1 MGRLFVNVSVA
12 FAITLHFT
20 LCTLHLSAAPTANE
34 DFVVAEDAK
43 TYTNAVNAANDYTDA
58 AIAALPPSEPP
69 GNYAA
74 VSNAAMNAL
83 SRSEAKAGFTRWIIL
98 RDGVDV
104 TAQVEQPLWDDEMDG
119 GKWDCAPST
128 LPAERDGVAVPWHG
142 SSMYDIALSW
152 EAGEFDDIEY
162 TATRTRLPTMADLN
176 GKASTNAVAAVRSVA
191 DAASATN
198 AAQTA
203 AIAGKLSRDGDTSG
217 GAITFCMDPDI
228 PDLDS
233 FQFGNLD
240 GSLGLSM
247 NCGRFYFF
255 VDDDAFA
262 QGLTPNV
269 AFYVGVRTRF
279 FDSGDM
285 LIHHNAQRPWDTED
299 GKWVSMSN
307 VIETAYGAAA
317 RASASMSGQSVTNY
331 VNERISRLPVAPD
344 YAAVT
349 NIVEDLA
356 QGGEYSWMRPGDWY
370 VKSVTDVEVMD
381 DVVIQGERVDDIG
394 RVYSNTV
401 YTTVYGMAAQCTAEP
416 LDESSM
422 AVPAVAHWDA
432 LTAGADIDQTGHVV
446 ANSSGIYRVSATTT
460 NGAVR
465 YAEVAISAERSVVQS
480 NVLTYV
486 ADTAPARAAVQSAA
500 LAQLLAAH
508 NAVTNE
514 YNTRQ
519 YVVWDTFTPRIVP
532 TGTGM
537 GQFKHFA
544 VSPHVTA
551 SATHYPTHP
560 YGVLTFNDGN
570 GNTATVRE
578 TQYVNLR
585 SWATSH
591 GWTDA
596 EAVHVQDI
604 ALYVCSDS
612 AAIPDGCIPWFVGE
626 VALNEQFNGSLAG
639 LAGWAAVQSHV
650 QPVPLVLSSAYGKWW
665 NIDNPSGA
673 WRSIAD
679 AITAMGPRYP
689 VHVGDSGRPIFFL
702 SGDRPVVVAHFTSAG
717 GCSANYIKGLP
728 ILKAFVESVGDT
740 LKTL

>member
-1 MGRLFVNVSVA
+1 MVRPDVAPPQAKVNWSDIEGKPDFSDIA
-12 FAITLHFT
+12 TLGAADSDDNVKT
-20 LCTLHLSAAPTANE
+20 AVNKIVDKMTTAVIVLLCGLCAALSAPAATMLNYMSGTNEVYTA
-34 DFVVAEDAK
+34 AE
-43 TYTNAVNAANDYTDA
+43 TDA
-58 AIAALPPSEPP
+58 AIVRLAPAP

-74 VSNAAMNAL
+74 VSNAAMNA
-83 SRSEAKAGFTRWIIL
+83 
-98 RDGVDV
+98 
-104 TAQVEQPLWDDEMDG
+104 
-119 GKWDCAPST
+119 
-128 LPAERDGVAVPWHG
+128 
-142 SSMYDIALSW
+142 
-152 EAGEFDDIEY
+152 
-162 TATRTRLPTMADLN
+162 
-176 GKASTNAVAAVRSVA
+176 
-191 DAASATN
+191 
-198 AAQTA
+198 
-203 AIAGKLSRDGDTSG
+203 LSRDGDTSG
-217 GAITFCMDPDI
+217 GAITFCMDPDM
-228 PDLDS
+228 PELDS

-247 NCGRFYFF
+247 TCGWFYFF
-255 VDDDAFA
+255 ADDDAFA

-446 ANSSGIYRVSATTT
+446 ANSSGIYRVSATAT

-465 YAEVAISAERSVVQS
+465 YAEIAISAERSEVHS

-514 YNTRQ
+514 YGARQ

-612 AAIPDGCIPWFVGE
+612 AAIPDGCIPWFIGE
-626 VALNEQFNGSLAG
+626 VALNEQFCGSLAG

-650 QPVPLVLSSAYGKWW
+650 QPVPLVLSTFGNSWS
-665 NIDNPSGA
+665 IDNPAGA

-689 VHVGDSGRPIFFL
+689 VHVGDSGRPIFL
-702 SGDRPVVVAHFTSAG
+702 LCGDRPVVVAHFTSAG